1 MTRKIWFSIVLL
13 AVLNLPYSIAVYN
26 HCGEDSYITFR
37 YVENFVSGQ
46 GLVYNPGERVEGYSN
61 FLWLMILALFRWL
74 GFNIINVS
82 KFLAVGANSLTI
94 ILSTIFLVSLLK
106 SRFTIE
112 ELKKLPFLIFL
123 FPALLIFFN
132 PMLHYNSDRG
142 LETCFYAMLLLT
154 GTWLLS
160 EERLLPASLVFSAL
174 ALTRPEG
181 FFYMGIATL
190 FFFWLKLS
198 VIKNQQIK
206 IKNVRVNNERVISRA
221 RLKNS
226 VLTDGIIPVLKFILP
241 FTVIFGAYLIWR
253 RSYYGYW
260 LPNTVYAKVSKWN
273 FYYNPSLGLLWQF
286 VKSWSF
292 LPGISVAGTIFLI
305 VKEHDFFWRWRLL
318 LVLGMAGGV
327 LLYTLA
333 IGYVLTD
340 SFRHYVPAVPPLIV
354 LLSVSIG
361 YLSLSV
367 RSPLAL
373 RLRLSLVVLLL
384 GLNFYTSDNLDMP
397 RSRLHCRT
405 LEFLTRRD
413 FGERWRW
420 YLAPSVWLG
429 AEAGRWLNQN
439 IPPTALLAADQMG
452 QLGYYSR
459 HRIIDLLGL
468 MDTEIAHRGYST
480 TLLLRR
486 NPDYMVL
493 LGMNNE
499 PIIQQF
505 KETIR
510 DTEFRKKYK
519 LRYILRANNELDR
532 TEYLVYARRDLLAPN
547 ELDAEPRI
555 FYLGLNKEE
564 FLKRWRV

>member
-1 MTRKIWFSIVLL
+1 MTRKIWFIIVLL

-61 FLWLMILALFRWL
+61 FLWLGL
-74 GFNIINVS
+74 NIINVS
-82 KFLAVGANSLTI
+82 KFLAAGANSLTI
-94 ILSTIFLVSLLK
+94 IIGTIFLVSLLK
-106 SRFTIE
+106 SRFSIE
-112 ELKKLPFLIFL
+112 ELKKLPLFIFL
-123 FPALLIFFN
+123 FPALLIFFH

-142 LETCFYAMLLLT
+142 LETCFYAMLLLL

-160 EERLLPASLVFSAL
+160 EERLLIASLVFSAV

-181 FFYMGIATL
+181 FLYMGIATL
-190 FFFWLKLS
+190 FLLGLRL
-198 VIKNQQIK
+198 KNQQIK
-206 IKNVRVNNERVISRA
+206 IKNVGANNERTRSREQ
-221 RLKNS
+221 LNNF
-226 VLTDGIIPVLKFILP
+226 VLTDEIITFLKFLLP
-241 FTVIFGAYLIWR
+241 FVVIFGSYLIWR
-253 RSYYGYW
+253 HSYYGYW
-260 LPNTVYAKVSKWN
+260 LPNTVYAKVNKWN

-292 LPGISVAGTIFLI
+292 LPVISVAGTVFLI
-305 VKEHDFFWRWRLL
+305 IKAGDFFWRWRLL
-318 LVLGMAGGV
+318 SILGMAGGV

-340 SFRHYVPAVPPLIV
+340 SFRHYTPAVPPLIV
-354 LLSVSIG
+354 LLSVFVA
-361 YLSLSV
+361 YFFTSV
-367 RSPLAL
+367 RASLAL
-373 RLRLSLVVLLL
+373 RLRLPFVILLL
-384 GLNFYTSDNLDMP
+384 GMNFYTSDNLDMP

-405 LEFLTRRD
+405 LEFLTRWD

-439 IPPTALLAADQMG
+439 IPPAALLAADQMG

-459 HRIIDLLGL
+459 RRIIDLLGL

-480 TLLLRR
+480 ALLLRR
-486 NPDYMVL
+486 NPDYVVL

-499 PIIQQF
+499 PIILQF

-510 DTEFRKKYK
+510 DAEFTKKYK
-519 LRYILRANNELDR
+519 LCYILRANNELDR

-547 ELDAEPRI
+547 ELDAEPQI